1 MKRIA
6 TYLPNYLLL
15 SFFILLFFSCKTYK
29 TKLTIEKINISF
41 SGGINYATNSNTGG
55 IEINVATF
63 DTAIGLL
70 KKFDAYSPL
79 KKPVILEIKKIN
91 NSVFLK
97 DQNENDLVFA
107 LMESPETNCEYNCL
121 AYFDKSDKVSFTSY
135 LAFFPYW
142 HGFSALG
149 GHPLFMRRHY
159 YTLLIKKADG
169 KKLKMR
175 WTYSVQKY
183 KPNNSRRWKWLGDY
197 CVDNGGGLTLL
208 KITN

>member
-1 MKRIA
+1 M
-6 TYLPNYLLL
+6 LV
-15 SFFILLFFSCKTYK
+15 FFFSCKCHK
-29 TKLTIEKINISF
+29 NSLTIEKLNVGL
-41 SGGINYATNSNTGG
+41 SGGNNYAQKSNQGG
-55 IEINVATF
+55 IEIFVTPS
-63 DTAIGLL
+63 DSAISIL
-70 KKFDAYSPL
+70 KKLDVYSPL
-79 KKPVILEIKKIN
+79 KDPITLSVKRKN
-91 NSVFLK
+91 NSVILTDK
-97 DQNENDLVFA
+97 SGKEFA
-107 LMESPETNCEYNCL
+107 LAFADSSEKNCNYSCKTSFYKE
-121 AYFDKSDKVSFTSY
+121 DKISFISH

-159 YTLLIKKADG
+159 YTLLIKKEDG

-183 KPNNSRRWKWLGDY
+183 KAYNSRRLKWSGDY

>member
-1 MKRIA
+1 MKGI
-6 TYLPNYLLL
+6 TKYFQNCLLL
-15 SFFILLFFSCKTYK
+15 SLLILLFFSCKTYK
-29 TKLTIEKINISF
+29 TKLTIEKIKISL

-79 KKPVILEIKKIN
+79 KKPVILEVKKIN
-91 NSVFLK
+91 NSVVLK
-97 DQNENDLVFA
+97 DQKGNDLVFA
-107 LMESPETNCEYNCL
+107 LIESSVTNCEYNCQ
-121 AYFDKSDKVSFTSY
+121 AYFDTSDKTSLTSH

-159 YTLLIKKADG
+159 YTLLIKKVDG

-183 KPNNSRRWKWLGDY
+183 KPYNSRTRKWSGDY